1 MRIELL
7 LVGVA
12 ALFFCNCKKEAMK
25 SPVESKFLG
34 NWLVV
39 DSSNQDMVVEWGIFY
54 VSSVKLY
61 SDKTFKVNLG
71 RSIDDST
78 IKTGTWALNRN
89 KDSITFYTTVSD
101 AGMIYRDTT
110 GFDISIDPDGKLVLK
125 NNWISIMHLKWD
137 N

>member
-1 MRIELL
+1 MRTKLL
-7 LVGVA
+7 LIGVA
-12 ALFFCNCKKEAMK
+12 AIFFCNCKKEAMK

-61 SDKTFKVNLG
+61 SDKTFRVNLG
-71 RSIDDST
+71 RSVDDSSS
-78 IKTGTWALNRN
+78 KTGSWVLNN
-89 KDSITFYTTVSD
+89 KDSINFYTMVSD
-101 AGMIYRDTT
+101 GGTIYRDTT
-110 GFDISIDPDGKLVLK
+110 DFNISIDPDGKLILK
-125 NNWISIMHLKWD
+125 NNWISIKHLKWD